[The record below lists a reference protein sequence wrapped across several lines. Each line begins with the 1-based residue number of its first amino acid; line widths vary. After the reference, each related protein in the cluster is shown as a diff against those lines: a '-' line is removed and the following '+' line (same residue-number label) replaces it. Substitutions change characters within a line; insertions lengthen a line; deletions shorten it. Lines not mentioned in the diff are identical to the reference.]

1 MARRSGSRSS
11 APEAPEALEEAVRAA
26 AQALDDVD
34 EAPSRFGGRGLA
46 FRRGRREFA
55 HFHADPEVDLRV
67 PREAQRALR
76 GDPRAVFRPSASD
89 WMAYR
94 LETRA
99 DLEVVLRLL
108 RAAWEA
114 AG

>member
-11 APEAPEALEEAVRAA
+11 DPEQDLEEALREGAR
-26 AQALDDVD
+26 ALDEVD
-34 EAPSRFGGRGLA
+34 EAPSRFGGTGLA

-55 HFHADPEVDLRV
+55 HFHPDGEIDLRL
-67 PREAQRALR
+67 PKPLQRTLR
-76 GDPRAVFRPSASD
+76 GDPRAVFRPGPSE
-89 WMAYR
+89 WVAYR

-99 DLEVVLRLL
+99 DLEVAVRLL
-108 RAAWEA
+108 QAAWEA